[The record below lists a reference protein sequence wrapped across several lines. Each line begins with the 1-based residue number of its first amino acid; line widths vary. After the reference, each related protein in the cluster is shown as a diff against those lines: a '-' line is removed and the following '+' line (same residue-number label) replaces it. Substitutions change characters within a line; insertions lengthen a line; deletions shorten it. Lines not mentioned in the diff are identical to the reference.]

1 MAWRA
6 LGLTLPSADRTLCV
20 SGVATM
26 SAYSVVSDIVF
37 QRHGRRKSVQ
47 ATDIYVYDDL
57 DRRLSVSKF
66 LGL

>member
-1 MAWRA
+1 
-6 LGLTLPSADRTLCV
+6 
-20 SGVATM
+20 M

-37 QRHGRRKSVQ
+37 QRHGRWKSMQ

-66 LGL
+66 PGL

>member
-1 MAWRA
+1 
-6 LGLTLPSADRTLCV
+6 
-20 SGVATM
+20 M
-26 SAYSVVSDIVF
+26 SAYRVVSDIVF

>member
-1 MAWRA
+1 MRVA
-6 LGLTLPSADRTLCV
+6 LSAF

-26 SAYSVVSDIVF
+26 SAYSGVSDIVF
-37 QRHGRRKSVQ
+37 QPHGRWKSVQ

-57 DRRLSVSKF
+57 NGRLSVSKF